1 MNIGFIAEPIV
12 DLKGRTLGVELLTRF
27 ASNQNKQLHPGFV
40 IAGWDLERK
49 REFLFEQ
56 CSVIAEKQDWFLTN
70 QFFCTVNID
79 HSMATLLKNDKDIRS
94 TFESMPFIKLEIS
107 EQFPGL
113 RDGQESSLLS
123 YLKNGKNAL
132 WLDDLGAGLAN
143 VKSLKNGYF
152 DVVKIDRLF
161 FNAQVNKASFPFV
174 IKKIR
179 SHCDKIVVE
188 GIESDE
194 HLEILKSVGVWGVQG
209 YLFDSVP
216 FQHIEFLSNPLIDLK
231 KS

>member
-70 QFFCTVNID
+70 HFFCTVNID
-79 HSMATLLKNDKDIRS
+79 HPMATLLKNDTDLRS
-94 TFESMPFIKLEIS
+94 KFESMPFIQLEIS

-113 RDGQESSLLS
+113 GDGLESSLLS
-123 YLKNGKNAL
+123 FLKNGKNSL
-132 WLDDLGAGLAN
+132 WLDDLGAGHAN
-143 VKSLKNGYF
+143 VTSLMHGCF
-152 DVVKIDRLF
+152 DVVKIDRIF
-161 FNAQVNKASFPFV
+161 FNEQVRKASFPKL

-179 SHCDKIVVE
+179 SYCDKIVVE

-194 HLEILKSVGVWGVQG
+194 HLAILKTVGIWGLQG

-216 FQHIEFLSNPLIDLK
+216 FQHIESLSNPIIDLK

>member
-1 MNIGFIAEPIV
+1 MTIEFIAEPIV
-12 DLKGRTLGVELLTRF
+12 DLKGKTLGVELLTRF
-27 ASNQNKQLHPGFV
+27 ISSKNKRLNPGYV

-49 REFLFEQ
+49 RNFLFEQ
-56 CSVIAEKQDWFLTN
+56 CSVIANKQNWFLAN

-79 HSMATLLKNDKDIRS
+79 YSMATLLKDDTSLRGI
-94 TFESMPFIKLEIS
+94 FESMPFIKLEIS
-107 EQFPGL
+107 ELFPGL
-113 RDGQESSLLS
+113 GNGKQSSLLS
-123 YLKNGKNAL
+123 FLNSGKNAL

-152 DVVKIDRLF
+152 DVVKIDRVF
-161 FNAQVNKASFPFV
+161 FNAQVKKASFPLL

-179 SHCDKIVVE
+179 SYCDKIVVE

-194 HLEILKSVGVWGVQG
+194 HLEILKSVGIWGLQG

-216 FQHIEFLSNPLIDLK
+216 FQHIEFLSNPLID
-231 KS
+231 